1 MPIPAIGLQERQIG
15 SVTISRSRSDRAGIP
30 DQQVELRPQRGWEV
44 YDSQSGFETHW
55 RLIYA
60 NPEWR
65 GFSPFAGFNYNYT
78 KYTQTSSG
86 VGNLLRVQLYGPE
99 VGFNWSI

>member
-1 MPIPAIGLQERQIG
+1 VPAIELEERHWLG
-15 SVTISRSRSDRAGIP
+15 YNFAFESDGARLL
-30 DQQVELRPQRGWEV
+30 DQQVAIGPERGGEV

-55 RLIYA
+55 RVIYA
-60 NPEWR
+60 SPEGR

-86 VGNLLRVQLYGPE
+86 VGNL
-99 VGFNWSI
+99 